1 MPPNELKIGVVTHYY
16 SHLSVAVVSLTDRA
30 MQVGDRIHLRGHTTD
45 FHQTVESME
54 VEHQP
59 VSRAETGQTVGLKVT
74 DHAREHDTV
83 YLVT

>member
-1 MPPNELKIGVVTHYY
+1 V
-16 SHLSVAVVSLTDRA
+16 LSLSDRP
-30 MQVGDRIHLRGHTTD
+30 MQLGNRIRLRGHTTD
-45 FHQTVESME
+45 FYQTVASME
-54 VEHQP
+54 VDHQP